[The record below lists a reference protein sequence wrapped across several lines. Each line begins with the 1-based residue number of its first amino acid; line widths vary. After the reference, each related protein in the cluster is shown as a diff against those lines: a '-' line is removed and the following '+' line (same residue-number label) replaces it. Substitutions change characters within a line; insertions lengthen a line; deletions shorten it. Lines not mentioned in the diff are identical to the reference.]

1 MNDPVLPTLMDAP
14 PLMRKPRLGFLGL
27 GWIGSNRMQAIA
39 QSGAADVVAIADTAL
54 GTADSAMA
62 AAPGALRL
70 QSLDQLLEQDL
81 EAIVIATPSALHAQQ
96 SCAAL
101 QKGFAV
107 FCQKPLGRNAGE
119 TQRVVDAARS
129 ADRLLAVDLSYRH
142 TQAANRIYELVRAG
156 DLGEVYAVDLVF
168 HNAYGPDKAWFYD
181 RRLSGGG
188 ALIDLGVH
196 LVDLAL
202 WMLDYPEVR
211 SVRSHLFSGGARHER
226 LEHAVEDHVVAELEL
241 ATGTVVRLS
250 CSWRSHAGRDCQIE
264 ASFYGARSGASL
276 RNVEGSFY
284 DLTAELM
291 TGTRRRLL
299 CAPPDAWG
307 GRAAIHFVQRLASD
321 RGFDPSV
328 SRLVDAAAVIDRI
341 YAGEN
346 A

>member
-1 MNDPVLPTLMDAP
+1 MNEPLSTPIALPSPA
-14 PLMRKPRLGFLGL
+14 RKPRIGFLGL

-39 QSGAADVVAIADTAL
+39 QSGMAEVAAVADTA
-54 GTADSAMA
+54 GNAADGVTS

-70 QSLDQLLEQDL
+70 QNLEQLLEQDL
-81 EAIVIATPSALHAQQ
+81 DAIVIATPSALHAQHA
-96 SCAAL
+96 CAAL
-101 QKGFAV
+101 QRGLAV
-107 FCQKPLGRNAGE
+107 FCQKPLGRNASE

-142 TQAANRIYELVRAG
+142 TQAASRIYELVRAG
-156 DLGEVYAVDLVF
+156 DLGEIYAVDLVF

-202 WMLDYPEVR
+202 WMLDYPQVR
-211 SVRSHLFSGGARHER
+211 SVRSHLFSGGTPHER
-226 LEHAVEDHVVAELEL
+226 IDHAVEDYVVAELVL
-241 ATGTVVRLS
+241 ATGTVVRLA

-307 GRAAIHFVQRLASD
+307 GRAAIRFAQRLATD
-321 RGFDPSV
+321 RTFDPSV

-346 A
+346 T